1 MFQALISISEVK
13 GQGDIFCP
21 VAVPVTYMLPV
32 EDVTLLRG
40 PPSLLSK
47 LIMNQSLWNIY
58 GCPHSP
64 ANPTLFFAWGQLEHP
79 QWPLLSVSGKLLAL
93 SYQYSSVDLQ
103 LRRVRLLFPHMLICI
118 RQHVREMACWLPL
131 LLVPKPTVAASLSLP
146 LCLFFFFFLRG
157 RGKVS
162 WFLACQR
169 RVLWG
174 LHWLSPYH
182 SRKFT
187 ACLKKW

>member
-131 LLVPKPTVAASLSLP
+131 LLVPKPTVAASLSPSLS
-146 LCLFFFFFLRG
+146 FFFFLRG